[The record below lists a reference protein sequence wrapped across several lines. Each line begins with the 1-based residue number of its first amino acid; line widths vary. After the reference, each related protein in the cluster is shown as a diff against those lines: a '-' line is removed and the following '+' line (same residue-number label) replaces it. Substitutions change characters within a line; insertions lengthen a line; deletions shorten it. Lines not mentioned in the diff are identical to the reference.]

1 MTPRL
6 LGGEGENRRQQSAER
21 IEDFVHDHL
30 GGPAAWR
37 ILRVAVHP
45 VFGDVDV
52 QAAQVYRAKVVERV
66 VNLVKLERF
75 VSGSTIGDHM
85 IEPLQNP
92 AIDQGKILFSA
103 FLLSWFEI
111 VKIPKQNS

>member
-6 LGGEGENRRQQSAER
+6 LGRENENWRQQSAER

-52 QAAQVYRAKVVERV
+52 QAAQVYRAKEVDGLVY
-66 VNLVKLERF
+66 LVKLARF
-75 VSGSTIGDHM
+75 VSGSTIADAM
-85 IEPLQNP
+85 IEAGDNRANAQRKLILS
-92 AIDQGKILFSA
+92 ALLFSD
-103 FLLSWFEI
+103 
-111 VKIPKQNS
+111 

>member
-6 LGGEGENRRQQSAER
+6 LGRENENWRQQSAER
-21 IEDFVHDHL
+21 IEDFVHGNL
-30 GGPAAWR
+30 GGPTAWR
-37 ILRVAVHP
+37 IRRVAVHP

-52 QAAQVYRAKVVERV
+52 QAAQVYRAEVVERV

-75 VSGSTIGDHM
+75 VCGSTVGDHM

-103 FLLSWFEI
+103 FLLSWVEI
-111 VKIPKQNS
+111 VKIPEQNP